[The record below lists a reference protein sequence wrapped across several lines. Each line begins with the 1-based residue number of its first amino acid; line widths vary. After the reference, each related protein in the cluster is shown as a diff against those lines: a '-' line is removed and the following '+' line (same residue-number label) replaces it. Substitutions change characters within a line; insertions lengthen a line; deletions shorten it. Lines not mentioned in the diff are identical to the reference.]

1 VGSFPLQSLA
11 RAGKDAVAK
20 PREDRKAR
28 RLEGVPRDLFDGCS
42 MSRMRGVLR
51 LIILMAGPDKVKP
64 KGLDRSQPGMESCDA
79 GDHLG
84 CMLPHGCGVLSREAI
99 TRSAEARKTKGALE
113 LKRHRPTV
121 KA

>member
-1 VGSFPLQSLA
+1 
-11 RAGKDAVAK
+11 
-20 PREDRKAR
+20 
-28 RLEGVPRDLFDGCS
+28 

-51 LIILMAGPDKVKP
+51 LIILMVGPDKVKP

-84 CMLPHGCGVLSREAI
+84 CMLPHGFGVLSREMM
-99 TRSAEARKTKGALE
+99 TMLTEARKTKGALE

>member
-1 VGSFPLQSLA
+1 MGSFPLQSLA
-11 RAGKDAVAK
+11 RAGKDVVAK

-28 RLEGVPRDLFDGCS
+28 RLERVPRDLFDGCS
-42 MSRMRGVLR
+42 MSRMRGVLGPM
-51 LIILMAGPDKVKP
+51 ILMAGPDKVKP
-64 KGLDRSQPGMESCDA
+64 KGLDRSQSGMEPCDA

-99 TRSAEARKTKGALE
+99 TRSAEVRKTKGALE

>member
-1 VGSFPLQSLA
+1 
-11 RAGKDAVAK
+11 
-20 PREDRKAR
+20 
-28 RLEGVPRDLFDGCS
+28 
-42 MSRMRGVLR
+42 MRGVLDR
-51 LIILMAGPDKVKP
+51 MILMAGPDKVKP
-64 KGLDRSQPGMESCDA
+64 KGLDRSQSGMEPCDA

-84 CMLPHGCGVLSREAI
+84 CMLPHGCGLVSREAI